1 MKIAVDAWGG
11 DHAPIEILKGIKN
24 ASSNDLELVVIG
36 SREKLLP
43 LYSELGLKEEGFP
56 IEDAP
61 QVIEMKEH
69 PAEAIRKK
77 PRSTIVQGIR
87 LLSEGKIEAFISA
100 GNSGAVMAA
109 AWFGLQR
116 IADIERPAI
125 ATLIPSMKSSTVLL
139 DVGATVDCKPKQ
151 LLHFGVMGAEYAKA
165 VLNIEHPQVGLLS
178 IGEEEGKGN
187 ELVKSAY
194 QYFVSRRGLLNFEFI
209 GNVEGQDIV
218 DGKADVVVCDG
229 FTGNALLKF
238 GEGLLEFINHSLF
251 LHITDEALRIRLKEV
266 WKRFDRSEIGG
277 APLLGVEGICLICH
291 GKSNARD
298 LTSAILRAKDLVE
311 QKMAEKI
318 RTGLSSL
325 NCIH

>member
-11 DHAPIEILKGIKN
+11 DHAPIEILKGIKE
-24 ASSNDLELVVIG
+24 AHSTDSELVVIG
-36 SREKLLP
+36 SRDKLLP
-43 LYSELGLKEEGFP
+43 LYLELGMSEDQFL
-56 IEDAP
+56 IENAP

-77 PRSTIVQGIR
+77 PFSTIVQGIR
-87 LLSEGKIEAFISA
+87 LLAEGQIDAFISA

-109 AWFGLQR
+109 AWFGLHR

-125 ATLIPSMKSSTVLL
+125 ATLIPGMKSNTVLL
-139 DVGATVDCKPKQ
+139 DVGANVDCKPKQ

-165 VLNIEHPQVGLLS
+165 ILNIERPQVGLLT

-194 QYFVSRRGLLNFEFI
+194 QYFKSRRELLNFEFI

-218 DGKADVVVCDG
+218 SGKVDVVVCDG

-238 GEGLLEFINHSLF
+238 GEGLIELIGHSLF
-251 LHITDEALRIRLKEV
+251 LQFQDETVRKRLKEV
-266 WKRFDRSEIGG
+266 WKRFDRSEYGG

-298 LTSAILRAKDLVE
+298 IKSAILRAKDLVG

-318 RTGLSSL
+318 RVGLSSL
-325 NCIH
+325 NLTN

>member
-11 DHAPIEILKGIKN
+11 DYAPVEILKGIKN
-24 ASSNDLELVVIG
+24 AVLDDLELVVIG
-36 SREKLLP
+36 SKQKLSP
-43 LYSELGLKEEGFP
+43 LYIELNMEEDRFP
-56 IEDAP
+56 IEDTP

-77 PRSTIVQGIR
+77 PQSTIVRGVQ
-87 LLSEGKIEAFISA
+87 LLAQKKIDAFISA
-100 GNSGAVMAA
+100 GNSGALMAA

-125 ATLIPSMKSSTVLL
+125 ATLIPNVKSSTVLL
-139 DVGATVDCKPKQ
+139 DVGANVDCKPKQ

-165 VLNIEHPQVGLLS
+165 ALNIERPRVGLLT

-194 QYFVSRRGLLNFEFI
+194 QYFKNRCDFLNFEFI

-229 FTGNALLKF
+229 FTGDALLKF
-238 GEGLLEFINHSLF
+238 GEGLLEFINNMLF
-251 LHITDEALRIRLKEV
+251 LHITDEQLRKRLKEV

-277 APLLGVEGICLICH
+277 APLLGVEGICMVCH
-291 GKSNARD
+291 GKSQARD
-298 LTSAILRAKDLVE
+298 LTSAIFRAKDLVE
-311 QKMAEKI
+311 QKMAERI
-318 RTGLSSL
+318 RDGLSHL
-325 NCIH
+325 NYIQ

>member
-1 MKIAVDAWGG
+1 MRIAVDAWGG
-11 DHAPIEILKGIKN
+11 DHAPTEILRGVKSV
-24 ASSNDLELVVIG
+24 SSDELELVILG
-36 SREKLLP
+36 PREKLLP
-43 LYSELGLKEEGFP
+43 LYHELELNENRYP

-61 QVIEMKEH
+61 QVIEMKEQ

-77 PRSTIVQGIR
+77 PRSTIVHGIQ
-87 LLSEGKIEAFISA
+87 LLAKKQIDAFISA

-109 AWFGLQR
+109 AWFGLPR
-116 IADIERPAI
+116 IAEIDRPAI

-139 DVGATVDCKPKQ
+139 DVGANVDCKPKH
-151 LLHFGVMGAEYAKA
+151 LLHFGVMGAEYAKV
-165 VLNIEHPQVGLLS
+165 VLSIERPQVGILT

-187 ELVKSAY
+187 ELVKNAY
-194 QYFVSRRGLLNFEFI
+194 QYFKNRRDNLRFEFI

-218 DGKADVVVCDG
+218 DGKVDVVVCDG

-238 GEGLLEFINHSLF
+238 GEGLLEFIKQMLF
-251 LHITDEALRIRLKEV
+251 LHITDTALQIRLKEV

-298 LTSAILRAKDLVE
+298 ITSAIWRAKDLVE
-311 QKMAEKI
+311 QKMDEKI
-318 RTGLSSL
+318 KKGLSHL
-325 NCIH
+325 NST